1 MISAQVADLITI
13 TPDNSRHNPA
23 QTASTLRVRT
33 SLTLQVVGVKV
44 RQSHRQNA
52 MIKKYLLFSILF
64 STLALLTMSTLATET
79 NTEVRYVIDKLIIT
93 MRSGQSN
100 QHQILRTWPSNTK
113 LEILETGEQYSRAR
127 GPDGTEGWVL
137 NQYITAKPTARIR
150 LATTQQELARAKKE
164 NTRLAAELAA
174 LQKTEGKLSKQQR
187 NLSLE
192 NKKQM
197 DELKHLRRVALK
209 LENENQR
216 LKKELLE
223 LESEHELLLQ
233 ENQMLGDSSD
243 RDWFLNGAGVII
255 LGIIIGLIAPRL
267 RVRKKSSW
275 GSL

>member
-1 MISAQVADLITI
+1 M
-13 TPDNSRHNPA
+13 
-23 QTASTLRVRT
+23 
-33 SLTLQVVGVKV
+33 
-44 RQSHRQNA
+44 RQSHRQNT
-52 MIKKYLLFSILF
+52 MIKKYLLFPTLF
-64 STLALLTMSTLATET
+64 PALALLAMSTLATESSA
-79 NTEVRYVIDKLIIT
+79 EVRYVIDKLIIT

-100 QHQILRTWPSNTK
+100 EHQILRTWPSNTK
-113 LEILETGEQYSRAR
+113 LEILEAGEKYSRAR

-137 NQYITAKPTARIR
+137 NQYLTAKPTAKIR
-150 LATTQQELARAKKE
+150 LATTQQKLGRVEKE
-164 NTRLAAELAA
+164 NARLTAELAA
-174 LQKTEGKLSKQQR
+174 VQNTEGKLTKQQR
-187 NLSLE
+187 ALSLE
-192 NKKQM
+192 NKKQG
-197 DELKHLRRVALK
+197 DELKHLRRVAAKPLK

-223 LESEHELLLQ
+223 LESKHELLLQ

>member
-1 MISAQVADLITI
+1 
-13 TPDNSRHNPA
+13 
-23 QTASTLRVRT
+23 LRKPRRKT
-33 SLTLQVVGVKV
+33 
-44 RQSHRQNA
+44 A
-52 MIKKYLLFSILF
+52 MIKKYLLPFCLSLLAF
-64 STLALLTMSTLATET
+64 ATLPTTASA
-79 NTEVRYVIDKLIIT
+79 EVRYVIDKLIIT

-100 QHQILRTWPSNTK
+100 QYQILRTWPSNTK
-113 LEILETGEQYSRAR
+113 LEILEAGEKYSKAR

-137 NQYITAKPTARIR
+137 NQYITARPTAKLR
-150 LATTQQELARAKKE
+150 LATTQQKLAKIEKE
-164 NTRLAAELAA
+164 YAQLKSDMST
-174 LQKTEGKLSKQQR
+174 LQGKEGALSKQK
-187 NLSLE
+187 NKLSRD

-197 DELKHLRRVALK
+197 DELKHLRRVAAKPLK

-267 RVRKKSSW
+267 RMRKKSSW

>member
-1 MISAQVADLITI
+1 MC
-13 TPDNSRHNPA
+13 
-23 QTASTLRVRT
+23 
-33 SLTLQVVGVKV
+33 
-44 RQSHRQNA
+44 QSHHQNA
-52 MIKKYLLFSILF
+52 MIKKYLLFPSLF
-64 STLALLTMSTLATET
+64 FALVMSSLATEVGA
-79 NTEVRYVIDKLIIT
+79 EVRYVVDKLIIT

-100 QHQILRTWPSNTK
+100 KHQILRSWSSNTK
-113 LEILETGEQYSRAR
+113 LEILEAGEKYSRAR

-137 NQYITAKPTARIR
+137 NQYITAKPTAKIR
-150 LATTQQELARAKKE
+150 LAAIQQQLIKTEKE
-164 NTRLAAELAA
+164 NARLANERVA
-174 LQKTEGKLSKQQR
+174 LQNTEGELSKQQR
-187 NLSLE
+187 KLSLE
-192 NKKQM
+192 NKKQE
-197 DELKHLRRVALK
+197 DELKHLRRVAAKPLK

-223 LESEHELLLQ
+223 LESKHELLLQ